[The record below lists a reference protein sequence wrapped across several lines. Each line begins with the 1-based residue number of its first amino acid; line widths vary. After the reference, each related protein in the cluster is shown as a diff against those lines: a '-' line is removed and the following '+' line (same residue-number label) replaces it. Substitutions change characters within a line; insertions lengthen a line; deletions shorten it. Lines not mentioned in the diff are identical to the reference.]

1 MQEWTAEEVWDRLQ
15 KGEKLRIVDVREPFE
30 FSSGHIPG
38 AELIPMG
45 TIPGAL
51 DKFSPSEEVVFVCR
65 SGGRSFQVCQYLRAS
80 GYNNVVNMEGGMMY
94 WPGDVERG

>member
-15 KGEKLRIVDVREPFE
+15 KGEKLRIIDVREPFE

-45 TIPGAL
+45 TIPRSL
-51 DKFSPSEEVVFVCR
+51 DKFSPNEEVVFVCR
-65 SGGRSFQVCQYLRAS
+65 SGSRSYQVCQYLKAS
-80 GYNNVVNMEGGMMY
+80 GYDNVVNMEGGMMY
-94 WPGDVERG
+94 WPGEVERG